1 MPSELVVLGTSDAL
15 LPSRKRA
22 PYHLHPE
29 ARMALGQLLRRVRG
43 VSEFFILNTCNRVEL
58 VVQMPPDADSI
69 ALLRRL
75 LGFDRLADEEQFL
88 FSGYEAFR
96 HLVRVTAGLESSLLG
111 ENHVVSQV
119 KDALDE
125 ADGNGWSGPAIRRA
139 GADVVRVA
147 KSVRHAVEGLLHV
160 AEIDQIAVRYLSV
173 HGGLDAKTHVLV
185 IGTGM
190 VGRGAVEALSRTGAQ
205 ITWAYHRNRPEF
217 GRVVQLDDLRSAL
230 AEADI
235 VLSAVD
241 AARPVVTAE
250 MREAVAD
257 RNVLFVD
264 LGVPRNIDPFYDD
277 WGHGVTVADLD
288 DLKLW
293 HRVKTG
299 VLNEVR
305 TKADAVIR
313 AEYRQS

>member
-1 MPSELVVLGTSDAL
+1 M
-15 LPSRKRA
+15 
-22 PYHLHPE
+22 
-29 ARMALGQLLRRVRG
+29 RV
-43 VSEFFILNTCNRVEL
+43 SK
-58 VVQMPPDADSI
+58 A
-69 ALLRRL
+69 
-75 LGFDRLADEEQFL
+75 
-88 FSGYEAFR
+88 
-96 HLVRVTAGLESSLLG
+96 
-111 ENHVVSQV
+111 
-119 KDALDE
+119 
-125 ADGNGWSGPAIRRA
+125 
-139 GADVVRVA
+139 
-147 KSVRHAVEGLLHV
+147 VRHAVEGMLRV

-173 HGGLDAKTHVLV
+173 HGGLDAKTRVAV

-190 VGRGAVEALSRTGAQ
+190 VGRGAVEALTRAGAQ
-205 ITWAYHRNRPEF
+205 VTWVYHVHKPDFPRT
-217 GRVVQLDDLRSAL
+217 VQLAELPAAL

-241 AARPVVTAE
+241 SARPVVTPE
-250 MREAVAD
+250 MCAAVAD

-313 AEYRQS
+313 AEYHEPAGQLGGAS